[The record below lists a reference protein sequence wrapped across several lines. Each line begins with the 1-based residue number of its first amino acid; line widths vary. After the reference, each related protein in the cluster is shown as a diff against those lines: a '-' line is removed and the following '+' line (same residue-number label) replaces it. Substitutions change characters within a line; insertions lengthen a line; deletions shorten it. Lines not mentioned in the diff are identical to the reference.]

1 MMGGGRMNIICKDDS
16 RESEEKA
23 GEDGKSREKGEDVNR
38 RPMEI
43 LFNWD
48 VVFVS
53 SSCRI

>member
-1 MMGGGRMNIICKDDS
+1 MNIICKGNS
-16 RESEEKA
+16 PECEEKA

-48 VVFVS
+48 AVIVS
-53 SSCRI
+53 CSCRI